1 MSDSDIIITAEDRL
15 TPATTADTV
24 EVPRL
29 SRPRRA
35 AKPAKDKRDVRA
47 EGRPDSKPKKTRRR
61 LPLPRFDFTPL
72 QKLSA
77 AGIAMTTIVVGSA
90 VVWHSGIIQRTTQ
103 TAIASVMDSTA
114 RLGFRIDQITITGR
128 GRTPMDQLATALGAT
143 HGSPILAVDLEQVK
157 DRLEALP
164 SVKVAAVERRLP
176 DQVHIAIVERQP
188 IAIWQN
194 NGHHVLVDKTGQVIP
209 GTIAGYEG
217 LPLVVGDG
225 ANSRA
230 DELLAMLA
238 SEPSL
243 APRVKAAIH
252 VGNRRW
258 NLMLDDA
265 QDGLEVR
272 LPEDDAKDAWH
283 RLADLE
289 RAQGLSARQVRMVDL
304 RVPDR
309 MVLKT
314 ERASAPPEPGKGR
327 KDNGA

>member
-24 EVPRL
+24 EMPRL

-35 AKPAKDKRDVRA
+35 AKPATDKRDVRA
-47 EGRPDSKPKKTRRR
+47 EGRPETKPKKTRRR

-77 AGIAMTTIVVGSA
+77 AGIAMTTIVVGGA
-90 VVWHSGIIQRTTQ
+90 VIWHSGVIQRTTQ
-103 TAIASVMDSTA
+103 TAVAAVMNATA
-114 RLGFRIDQITITGR
+114 QLGFRVDQITIAGR
-128 GRTPMDQLATALGAT
+128 GRTPMEQLAAALGAP
-143 HGSPILAVDLEQVK
+143 HGSPILAVDLQQVK
-157 DRLEALP
+157 DRIESLP

-176 DQVHIAIVERQP
+176 DQMHIAIVERQP

-194 NGHHVLVDKTGQVIP
+194 NGQHVLVDKTGQMIP
-209 GTIAGYEG
+209 GAIAGHEA

-225 ANSRA
+225 ANTRA

-258 NLMLDDA
+258 NLMLDDP

-272 LPEDDAKDAWH
+272 LPEEAAKDAWH

-304 RVPDR
+304 RIPDR

-314 ERASAPPEPGKGR
+314 ERAATPPEPGKSR
-327 KDNGA
+327 KDNGV